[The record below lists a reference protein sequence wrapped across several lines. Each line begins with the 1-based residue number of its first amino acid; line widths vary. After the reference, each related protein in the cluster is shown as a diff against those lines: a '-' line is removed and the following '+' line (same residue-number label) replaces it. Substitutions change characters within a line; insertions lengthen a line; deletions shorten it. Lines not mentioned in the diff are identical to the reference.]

1 MGAVCKTNKEVWR
14 SYLSYLLP
22 TVVGMVTYS
31 LYCLAD
37 VLFISLGVGSDGL
50 AALNISLPIFTI
62 YSCIAILIGVGAS
75 VTMTICK
82 GEGDS
87 KTASK
92 VLTMAVVSI
101 GIIGS
106 ILMVLS
112 IIFVKPIA
120 TILGANKEIL
130 EPAIGYLKPV
140 TWGVLF
146 YMLCGVLTVLVRRD
160 GNPKLVMIAGV
171 IGNLINIAL
180 DYIFIIPMK
189 MGTFGA
195 GLATAIGFSI
205 SMVILWFHFILKKN
219 SVSFIKD
226 FWDKELFKRM
236 FNNGGGACILEIS
249 TGMTIF
255 MINIALMKISGATA
269 VAIYSVISNIAFIA
283 KGMFGGM
290 AQASQP
296 IVSMHYGLKEYD
308 TVKVVHRYAMWVAG
322 MAGLITWIVIGLF
335 SGEIT
340 AWLVDSEIHI
350 IKQGQVAICTYLM
363 SFSFMGLNTILM
375 YYFQSLERPI
385 YSGIMSF
392 TRGIGL
398 IFILL
403 LILPRLWGELGVWL
417 VLPVAEMITFVIFF
431 IIRKKQVDGQLNI
444 LKESRALHAV

>member
-37 VLFISLGVGSDGL
+37 VLFVSLGVGSDGL

-75 VTMTICK
+75 VTMTICR
-82 GEGDS
+82 GEGDG
-87 KTASK
+87 KAASK

-120 TILGANKEIL
+120 TTLGANKEIL

-146 YMLCGVLTVLVRRD
+146 YMFSGVLTVLVRSD
-160 GNPKLVMIAGV
+160 GNPKLVMLAGI

-195 GLATAIGFSI
+195 GLATAIGFSV

-226 FWDKELFKRM
+226 FWDKELFKRL

-308 TVKVVHRYAMWVAG
+308 TVKVAHRYAMWVAG
-322 MAGLITWIVIGLF
+322 VAGFITWIVIGLF

-444 LKESRALHAV
+444 LKEARALHTV